1 MICQLEKKEIE
12 ALRPT
17 NILPQTPFWGRV
29 KGAQGFN
36 PSGFELNVSK
46 ELLNPANK
54 KSKNSQEDLLI
65 LIKYFNRTHCFAYV
79 PYGPKLEPE
88 YENQGVF
95 LEELSEILRSYLPR
109 NCVFIRYD
117 LLWENQWSHEE
128 EYFDNNGNWIGP
140 PESKVQEFRVNF
152 KTATWNLKKSPVDIL
167 PKNTFFLDLNMKEED
182 LLYNMRYNTRYN
194 IRRAHKLGIK
204 INEYGID
211 QIDEWYKLYSET
223 ALRHNMPLQNREYFS
238 TILQNQD
245 NSKKGVNVKMLMAE
259 HEGQFLASMFLV
271 LSNQRGTYLYGAST
285 ADNSHSMASYALQ
298 WKAIKTAK
306 NWGCSEYDM
315 FGSAPNLNRKHPLHG
330 VHIYKKGF
338 GGNLFH
344 RMGCWDYPF
353 LKNDYEMIK
362 MQESSN

>member
-54 KSKNSQEDLLI
+54 KSKNSQEDLLV

-140 PESKVQEFRVNF
+140 PESKVQEFRVN
-152 KTATWNLKKSPVDIL
+152 
-167 PKNTFFLDLNMKEED
+167 
-182 LLYNMRYNTRYN
+182 
-194 IRRAHKLGIK
+194 
-204 INEYGID
+204 
-211 QIDEWYKLYSET
+211 
-223 ALRHNMPLQNREYFS
+223 
-238 TILQNQD
+238 
-245 NSKKGVNVKMLMAE
+245 
-259 HEGQFLASMFLV
+259 
-271 LSNQRGTYLYGAST
+271 
-285 ADNSHSMASYALQ
+285 
-298 WKAIKTAK
+298 
-306 NWGCSEYDM
+306 
-315 FGSAPNLNRKHPLHG
+315 
-330 VHIYKKGF
+330 
-338 GGNLFH
+338 
-344 RMGCWDYPF
+344 
-353 LKNDYEMIK
+353 
-362 MQESSN
+362 